1 MIKIIFLTLQV
12 IGDYLYTGRAEAAE
26 GYSFSYIKVRVE
38 CEEGLE
44 WSGGAK

>member
-1 MIKIIFLTLQV
+1 MIICIPEE
-12 IGDYLYTGRAEAAE
+12 GRAEAAE